1 MPDKLEIIV
10 QPEIPAATAEKEPE
24 IPSHR
29 RDLFEI
35 AAVFLLIMAAVWT
48 PQGPLNSFF
57 SLSSAACVLVIACA
71 ARWNSREMGLA
82 QPLAGAGTIL
92 LSGAALCGGI
102 WIAGYALRSIGPS
115 YPVPWNRAWQ
125 YAIWALVQQ
134 FILQSIFLTR
144 LETMMTSRGA
154 VICAASLYAA
164 AHVPSPLLTVLSFF
178 GGVLFCELFRR
189 WRNIFP
195 LGIIHAALGLMI
207 AANLP
212 DKWLHH
218 MRVGIGYLGGQH
230 W

>member
-1 MPDKLEIIV
+1 
-10 QPEIPAATAEKEPE
+10 
-24 IPSHR
+24 
-29 RDLFEI
+29 
-35 AAVFLLIMAAVWT
+35 
-48 PQGPLNSFF
+48 
-57 SLSSAACVLVIACA
+57 
-71 ARWNSREMGLA
+71 
-82 QPLAGAGTIL
+82 
-92 LSGAALCGGI
+92 
-102 WIAGYALRSIGPS
+102 
-115 YPVPWNRAWQ
+115 
-125 YAIWALVQQ
+125 
-134 FILQSIFLTR
+134 
-144 LETMMTSRGA
+144 MMTSRGA